1 MKELKNYYRTQ
12 EKGFTP
18 WNKQISV
25 IGAAMNPFLFRNGQ
39 GQIEDI
45 EDNNN
50 NIVAL
55 YWFGLQPLDF
65 DLTSEKLSPLVAI
78 ANKESEKAV
87 LEYFKWLGKK
97 RILILK
103 HERTTLV

>member
-55 YWFGLQPLDF
+55 Y
-65 DLTSEKLSPLVAI
+65 
-78 ANKESEKAV
+78 
-87 LEYFKWLGKK
+87 
-97 RILILK
+97 
-103 HERTTLV
+103 